1 MAGALCY
8 PTCIVALSD
17 PVVLANGSAAD
28 TVEHWM
34 LPSKVQ
40 VRCLEDLLFDIT
52 GCFPTIVTKLQINPY
67 ALYEPEP
74 SFIKAILKMLDL

>member
-1 MAGALCY
+1 MTGAVCY

-17 PVVLANGSAAD
+17 PVVLANGSSAD

-40 VRCLEDLLFDIT
+40 VRWSGRFATLIFDII
-52 GCFPTIVTKLQINPY
+52 GCSCSLTKLQVQDLKHTLY
-67 ALYEPEP
+67 AL
-74 SFIKAILKMLDL
+74 FVLDIN

>member
-1 MAGALCY
+1 MNKFNRCKLWLKQSLLCVMAGAVCY

-17 PVVLANGSAAD
+17 PVVLANGSSAD

-40 VRCLEDLLFDIT
+40 VRWWSQFATNCYLISLAVL
-52 GCFPTIVTKLQINPY
+52 VL
-67 ALYEPEP
+67 
-74 SFIKAILKMLDL
+74 